1 MRYDDRMTFIKLGE
15 EVYDPDTST
24 FIQSDEE
31 LATVPCHVSD
41 LGMDRSMAIFG
52 DYKKGR
58 KVVRLENPYI
68 ESYDRVEYQD
78 KLWQV
83 TAQRLSDTVIYLEV
97 GEV

>member
-15 EVYDPDTST
+15 EVYDPETST

-31 LATVPCHVSD
+31 LDTVACHVSD
-41 LGMDRSMAIFG
+41 LGFERSMAIFG

-68 ESYDRVEYQD
+68 ESYDRVEYRG
-78 KLWQV
+78 KLWHV
-83 TAQRLSDTVIYLEV
+83 TAVRLTDTVIYLEA